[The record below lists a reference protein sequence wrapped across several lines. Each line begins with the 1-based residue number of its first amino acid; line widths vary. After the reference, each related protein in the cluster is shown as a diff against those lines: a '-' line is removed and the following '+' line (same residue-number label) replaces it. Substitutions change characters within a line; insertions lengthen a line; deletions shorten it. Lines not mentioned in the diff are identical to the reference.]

1 MANANKPTN
10 KKQNS
15 TSKKE
20 SGFNFSNISTLI
32 DTISK
37 KDIISIEDFDKEK
50 HFISTGIHIL
60 NALLSKSILNGGIPN
75 NKITIIAGP
84 KQTGKSFISLN
95 IARNAQKL
103 GYNIVWIDTEYSIE
117 KSDFDMY
124 GIDTTDANKFM
135 LIRTNI
141 VEKIKMF
148 LMSFLDALQKLKDS
162 GIDVSKT
169 IVFLDSIGML
179 SSEKEKEDTLKLN
192 VKSDMTRAKQIK
204 SLVRL
209 ITNDL
214 GYLNIPL
221 VATNHVYLTQDMFP
235 QTIMSGGEGLY
246 YAASVILLLSDA
258 KLKTGEEDEMDLG
271 RSGSIITAKSAK
283 NRLAKPKKV
292 KFEIDHRK
300 GINPYKG
307 LDLFCTFEN
316 FDKIGIGKVKKVID
330 KDTGEITYQQ
340 SNRWYVKHL
349 DKTITENQ
357 LFNRKVFSEDVLK
370 AMEPIIYDYFKYPS
384 YDECLRE
391 LEDIDEKLNEIEV
404 KDMLSSDEFD
414 LEGDDNLFD

>member
-1 MANANKPTN
+1 MAKTT
-10 KKQNS
+10 KL
-15 TSKKE
+15 TSKTTSTKKSNE
-20 SGFNFSNISTLI
+20 FDFSKISSLI
-32 DTISK
+32 DNISK
-37 KDIISIEDFDKEK
+37 KDIISIEDFEKEK
-50 HFISTGIHIL
+50 TFISTGIHIID
-60 NALLSKSILNGGIPN
+60 ALLSKSILKGGIPN

-95 IARNAQKL
+95 IARNAQKM

-124 GIDTTDANKFM
+124 GIDTADSNKFM

-148 LMSFLDALQKLKDS
+148 MMSFLDALQKLKDT
-162 GIDVSKT
+162 GVDVSKT
-169 IVFLDSIGML
+169 IFFLDSIGML

-192 VKSDMTRAKQIK
+192 VKQDMTRAKQIK

-221 VATNHVYLTQDMFP
+221 VATNHTYLTQDMFP

-258 KLKTGEEDEMDLG
+258 KLKTGEEGEMDLG
-271 RSGSIITAKSAK
+271 RSGSVITAKSAK

-292 KFEIDHRK
+292 KFEIDYSK

-307 LDLFCTFEN
+307 LDLFCTFQN
-316 FDKIGIGKVKKVID
+316 FEKIGVAQVKKVVD
-330 KDTGEITYQQ
+330 KETGEITFQP
-340 SNRWYVKHL
+340 SNRWYVRHL
-349 DKTITENQ
+349 DTTLAEKQ
-357 LFNRKVFSEDVLK
+357 LFNRKVFTPEVLK
-370 AMEPIIYDYFKYPS
+370 EMEPIIYDYFKYPS
-384 YDECLRE
+384 YEDCLRE
-391 LEDIDEKLNEIEV
+391 LEDIDEKLNEIED
-404 KDMLSSDEFD
+404 KEMLSAEDFD
-414 LEGDDNLFD
+414 LDDDGKLFE

>member
-1 MANANKPTN
+1 MAKSTKVVQKKPVFDF
-10 KKQNS
+10 
-15 TSKKE
+15 SK
-20 SGFNFSNISTLI
+20 ISSLI
-32 DTISK
+32 DNISK
-37 KDIISIEDFDKEK
+37 KDIISIEDFEKEK
-50 HFISTGIHIL
+50 TFISTGIHVVD
-60 NALLSKSILNGGIPN
+60 ALLSKSILKGGIPN

-95 IARNAQKL
+95 IARNAQKM

-124 GIDTTDANKFM
+124 GIDTSNSNNFM

-141 VEKIKMF
+141 VEKIKM
-148 LMSFLDALQKLKDS
+148 LMMTILDGLQKLKES
-162 GIDVSKT
+162 GMDVSKT
-169 IVFLDSIGML
+169 IFFLDSIGML

-192 VKSDMTRAKQIK
+192 IKQDMTRAKQIK

-221 VATNHVYLTQDMFP
+221 VCTNHVYLTQDMFP

-246 YAASVILLLSDA
+246 YAASVILFLSDA

-271 RSGSIITAKSAK
+271 RSGSVITAKSAK

-292 KFEIDHRK
+292 KFEIDYSK

-307 LDLFCTFEN
+307 LDLFCTIEN
-316 FDKIGIGKVKKVID
+316 FDKIGIAQVKKVVD
-330 KDTGEITYQQ
+330 KDTGEITYQP

-349 DKTITENQ
+349 DTTISAKQ
-357 LFNRKVFSEDVLK
+357 LFNRKVFSTEVLN
-370 AMEPIIYDYFKYPS
+370 AMEPIIHDYFKYPS
-384 YDECLRE
+384 YDECLKE
-391 LEDIDEKLNEIEV
+391 LEDIDEKLNEIED

-414 LEGDDNLFD
+414 LGDDSKLFE

>member
-1 MANANKPTN
+1 MAKTTKSTTKPSLKKTN
-10 KKQNS
+10 D
-15 TSKKE
+15 
-20 SGFNFSNISTLI
+20 FNFSNISGLI
-32 DTISK
+32 DNISK
-37 KDIISIEDFDKEK
+37 KDIISIEDFEKEK
-50 HFISTGIHIL
+50 NFISTGIHVL
-60 NALLSKSILNGGIPN
+60 DALLSKSILKGGIPN

-95 IARNAQKL
+95 IARNAQKM

-124 GIDTTDANKFM
+124 GIDTSDSNKFI
-135 LIRTNI
+135 LIRSNI

-148 LMSFLDALQKLKDS
+148 MMSFLDALQKLKDT
-162 GIDVSKT
+162 GMDVSKT
-169 IVFLDSIGML
+169 IFFIDSIGML
-179 SSEKEKEDTLKLN
+179 SSEKEKADTLKLD
-192 VKSDMTRAKQIK
+192 VKQDMTRAKQIK

-221 VATNHVYLTQDMFP
+221 VCTNHTYLTQDMFP

-271 RSGSIITAKSAK
+271 RSGSIITAKAAK

-292 KFEIDHRK
+292 KFEIDYSK

-307 LDLFCTFEN
+307 LDLFCTPDN
-316 FDKIGIGKVKKVID
+316 FDKIGVGQVKKVAD
-330 KDTGEITYQQ
+330 KDTGEITFQP
-340 SNRWYVKHL
+340 SNRWYIKHL
-349 DKTITENQ
+349 DKTLVEKQ
-357 LFNRKVFSEDVLK
+357 LFNRKVFTTEVL
-370 AMEPIIYDYFKYPS
+370 ASMEPIIYEYFKYPT
-384 YDECLRE
+384 YDECMRE
-391 LEDIDEKLNEIEV
+391 LEEVDERLNEIED
-404 KDMLSSDEFD
+404 KDMISSDEFN
-414 LEGDDNLFD
+414 LDDETLFE

>member
-1 MANANKPTN
+1 MAK
-10 KKQNS
+10 
-15 TSKKE
+15 TSKPSVLK
-20 SGFNFSNISTLI
+20 SIKSIKKSNSFDFSKISNLI
-32 DTISK
+32 DNISK
-37 KDIISIEDFDKEK
+37 KDIISIEDFEKEK
-50 HFISTGIHIL
+50 TFISTGIHVL
-60 NALLSKSILNGGIPN
+60 DALLSKSILKGGIPN
-75 NKITIIAGP
+75 NKITILAGP
-84 KQTGKSFISLN
+84 KQTGKTFIALN
-95 IARNAQKL
+95 IARNAQKM
-103 GYNIVWIDTEYSIE
+103 GYNIVWIDTEFSIE

-124 GIDTTDANKFM
+124 GIDTSDPNTFM

-148 LMSFLDALQKLKDS
+148 MMSFLDALQKLKDT
-162 GIDVSKT
+162 GVDVSKT
-169 IVFLDSIGML
+169 IFFIDSIGML
-179 SSEKEKEDTLKLN
+179 SSDKEKADTLKLD
-192 VKSDMTRAKQIK
+192 VKQDMTRAKQIK

-221 VATNHVYLTQDMFP
+221 VATNHVYLTMDMFP

-292 KFEIDHRK
+292 KFEIDYSK

-307 LDLFCTFEN
+307 LDLFCTLEN
-316 FDKIGIGKVKKVID
+316 FEKIGVGQVKKVID
-330 KDTGEITYQQ
+330 KDTGEISYSS
-340 SNRWYVKHL
+340 SNRWFVRHM
-349 DKTITENQ
+349 DKTLAAKQ
-357 LFNRKVFSEDVLK
+357 LFNRKVFTPEVLK

-384 YDECLRE
+384 YDECLKE
-391 LEDIDEKLNEIEV
+391 LEDVDERLNEIE
-404 KDMLSSDEFD
+404 DMMSSDDFD
-414 LEGDDNLFD
+414 LNDEKLFE

>member
-1 MANANKPTN
+1 MAKPL
-10 KKQNS
+10 KK
-15 TSKKE
+15 TSQKKSNE
-20 SGFNFSNISTLI
+20 FDFSKISNLI
-32 DTISK
+32 DNISK

-50 HFISTGIHIL
+50 TFISTGIHVL
-60 NALLSKSILNGGIPN
+60 DALLSKSILKGGIPN
-75 NKITIIAGP
+75 NKITMIAGP

-95 IARNAQKL
+95 IARNAQKM

-124 GIDTTDANKFM
+124 GIDTSDSNKFM

-148 LMSFLDALQKLKDS
+148 MMSFLDALQKLKDT
-162 GIDVSKT
+162 GVDVSKT
-169 IVFLDSIGML
+169 IFFIDSIGML

-192 VKSDMTRAKQIK
+192 VKQDMTRAKQIK

-235 QTIMSGGEGLY
+235 QTIVSGGEGLY
-246 YAASVILLLSDA
+246 YASSVILLLSDA

-271 RSGSIITAKSAK
+271 RSGSVITAKAAK

-292 KFEIDHRK
+292 KFEIDYSK

-307 LDLFCTFEN
+307 LDLFCTYEN
-316 FDKIGIGKVKKVID
+316 FEKVGVGKVKKVLD
-330 KDTGEITYQQ
+330 KDTGEITYEP

-349 DKTITENQ
+349 DKTLANNQ
-357 LFNRKVFSEDVLK
+357 LYNRRVFNDDVLN
-370 AMEPIIYDYFKYPS
+370 ALEPIVYEYLKYPS
-384 YDECLRE
+384 YEECLSE
-391 LEDIDEKLNEIEV
+391 LEDIDIKLNKIED
-404 KDMLSSDEFD
+404 DMISSDEFD
-414 LEGDDNLFD
+414 IEGVDDKLFD

>member
-1 MANANKPTN
+1 MAKSTKVVQKKPGFDF
-10 KKQNS
+10 
-15 TSKKE
+15 SKISNLIE
-20 SGFNFSNISTLI
+20 S
-32 DTISK
+32 ISK
-37 KDIISIEDFDKEK
+37 KDIISIEDFEKEK
-50 HFISTGIHIL
+50 TFISTGIHVVD
-60 NALLSKSILNGGIPN
+60 ALLSKSILKGGIPN

-95 IARNAQKL
+95 IARNAQKM

-117 KSDFDMY
+117 KADFDMY
-124 GIDTTDANKFM
+124 GIDTSNSDNFM

-148 LMSFLDALQKLKDS
+148 MMSFLDALQKLKDT
-162 GIDVSKT
+162 GVDVSKT
-169 IVFLDSIGML
+169 IFFLDSIGML

-192 VKSDMTRAKQIK
+192 VKQDMTRAKQIK

-246 YAASVILLLSDA
+246 YAASVILFLSDA

-271 RSGSIITAKSAK
+271 RSGSVITAKSAK

-292 KFEIDHRK
+292 KFEIDYSK
-300 GINPYKG
+300 GINPFKG

-316 FDKIGIGKVKKVID
+316 FDKIGIAQVKKNID
-330 KDTGEITYQQ
+330 KDTGEVTYTP

-349 DKTITENQ
+349 DATISVKQ
-357 LFNRKVFSEDVLK
+357 LFNRKVFNADVLK

-384 YDECLRE
+384 YDECLKE
-391 LEDIDEKLNEIEV
+391 LEDIDERLNEIED

-414 LEGDDNLFD
+414 LDDDSKLFE

>member
-1 MANANKPTN
+1 MAKSTKVVQKKPVFDF
-10 KKQNS
+10 
-15 TSKKE
+15 SK
-20 SGFNFSNISTLI
+20 ISSLI
-32 DTISK
+32 ENISK
-37 KDIISIEDFDKEK
+37 KDIISIEDFEKEK
-50 HFISTGIHIL
+50 TFISTGIHVVD
-60 NALLSKSILNGGIPN
+60 ALLSKSILKGGIPN

-95 IARNAQKL
+95 IARNAQKM

-124 GIDTTDANKFM
+124 GIDTSDQNKFM

-148 LMSFLDALQKLKDS
+148 MMSFLDALQKLKDT
-162 GIDVSKT
+162 GVDVSKT
-169 IVFLDSIGML
+169 IFFLDSIGML
-179 SSEKEKEDTLKLN
+179 SSEKEKDDTLKLN
-192 VKSDMTRAKQIK
+192 IKQDMTRAKQIK

-221 VATNHVYLTQDMFP
+221 VCTNHVYLTQDMFP

-246 YAASVILLLSDA
+246 YAASVILFLSDA

-271 RSGSIITAKSAK
+271 RSGSVITAKSAK

-292 KFEIDHRK
+292 KFEIDYSK

-307 LDLFCTFEN
+307 LDLFCTIEN
-316 FDKIGIGKVKKVID
+316 FEKIGIAQVKKVID
-330 KDTGEITYQQ
+330 KDSGEITYQP

-349 DKTITENQ
+349 DTTISAKQ
-357 LFNRKVFSEDVLK
+357 LFNRKVFNTEVLK

-384 YDECLRE
+384 YDECLKE
-391 LEDIDEKLNEIEV
+391 LEDIDERLNEIEE

-414 LEGDDNLFD
+414 LDDDSKLFE

>member
-1 MANANKPTN
+1 MARKQKAQ
-10 KKQNS
+10 KKD
-15 TSKKE
+15 
-20 SGFNFSNISTLI
+20 FNFSNISDLI
-32 DTISK
+32 DNISK
-37 KDIISIEDFDKEK
+37 KEIISIEDFEKEK
-50 HFISTGIHIL
+50 TFISTGVHAL
-60 NALLSKSILNGGIPN
+60 DALLSKSILSGGIPN

-95 IARNAQKL
+95 IARNAQKM
-103 GYNIVWIDTEYSIE
+103 GYNIVWIDTEFSIE

-124 GIDTTDANKFM
+124 GIDTSNSDNFM

-148 LMSFLDALQKLKDS
+148 MMSFLDALQKLKDS
-162 GIDVSKT
+162 GTDVSKT
-169 IVFLDSIGML
+169 IFFLDSIGML

-192 VKSDMTRAKQIK
+192 IKQDMTRAKQIK

-246 YAASVILLLSDA
+246 YAASTILFLSDA

-271 RSGSIITAKSAK
+271 RSGSVITAKAAK
-283 NRLAKPKKV
+283 NRMAKPKKI
-292 KFEIDHRK
+292 KFEIDYSK

-307 LDLFCTFEN
+307 LSLFCTYEN
-316 FDKIGIGKVKKVID
+316 FEKVGIGKVKKVID
-330 KDTGEITYQQ
+330 KSTGEITYQP
-340 SNRWYVKHL
+340 STRWHVRHL
-349 DKTITENQ
+349 DKTISEKQ
-357 LFNRKVFSEDVLK
+357 LYNRKVFTKEVL
-370 AMEPIIYDYFKYPS
+370 ANLEPIIYDYFKYPS
-384 YDECLRE
+384 YEECLKE
-391 LEDIDEKLNEIEV
+391 LEDIDEKLNSIEE
-404 KDMLSSDEFD
+404 KDILTSDEF
-414 LEGDDNLFD
+414 NLGENGSLFE

>member
-1 MANANKPTN
+1 MAKSTKPSVSASKP
-10 KKQNS
+10 KKSN
-15 TSKKE
+15 E
-20 SGFNFSNISTLI
+20 FNFSNISSLI
-32 DTISK
+32 ENISK
-37 KDIISIEDFDKEK
+37 KDIISVEDFEKEK
-50 HFISTGIHIL
+50 TFISTGIHAL
-60 NALLSKSILNGGIPN
+60 DALLSKSILKGGIPN

-95 IARNAQKL
+95 IARNAQKM

-117 KSDFDMY
+117 KTDFDMY
-124 GIDTTDANKFM
+124 GIDTADPNKFI

-148 LMSFLDALQKLKDS
+148 MMTILDALQKLKDT
-162 GIDVSKT
+162 GVDVSKT
-169 IVFLDSIGML
+169 IFFIDSIGML
-179 SSEKEKEDTLKLN
+179 SSEKEKEDTLKLAM
-192 VKSDMTRAKQIK
+192 KQDMTRAKQIK

-221 VATNHVYLTQDMFP
+221 VCTNHVYLTQDMFP

-292 KFEIDHRK
+292 KFEIDYSK

-307 LDLFCTFEN
+307 LDLFCTPEN
-316 FDKIGIGKVKKVID
+316 FDKIGVAQVKKVID
-330 KDTGEITYQQ
+330 KETGEITYQP
-340 SNRWYVKHL
+340 SNRWFVKHL
-349 DKTITENQ
+349 DKTLAEKQ
-357 LFNRKVFSEDVLK
+357 LFNRKVFTPEVRKS
-370 AMEPIIYDYFKYPS
+370 MEPIIYEYFKYPS
-384 YDECLRE
+384 YDECLKD
-391 LEDIDEKLNEIEV
+391 LEDIDERLNEIED
-404 KDMLSSDEFD
+404 KDMLSSDEFN
-414 LEGDDNLFD
+414 LDNDSKLFE